1 LSNISADHKSQ
12 DDKRKQGISNH
23 DLEEENRRQSKVI
36 PFPEKRE
43 EKPASEREKK

>member
-1 LSNISADHKSQ
+1 MPKISAEEKPQ
-12 DDKRKQGISNH
+12 DNNRKQGISNRN
-23 DLEEENRRQSKVI
+23 LEEENRRQAKVI